1 MTNTTGKGYE
11 LRGRVLHV
19 GGTETP
25 GGGKFQKRVVVIE
38 VGDKY
43 PQKVPIWFVQAATA
57 KLDAAFV
64 GYDVTVTF
72 DLNGR
77 EWNGKYFAELRGW
90 AIKIDREQ
98 APERVT
104 KETDPAAFDEP
115 ERPAAKQADQ
125 ETETLPF

>member
-1 MTNTTGKGYE
+1 MSNTTGKGYE

-25 GGGKFQKRVVVIE
+25 GSGKFQKRVIVLEI
-38 VGDKY
+38 GDKY

-64 GYDVTVTF
+64 GYDATVTF
-72 DLNGR
+72 DVNGR

-90 AIKIDREQ
+90 AIKIDREDGK
-98 APERVT
+98 APE
-104 KETDPAAFDEP
+104 KPAAAEP
-115 ERPAAKQADQ
+115 AQQAAKQADQ
-125 ETETLPF
+125 ETDGALPF

>member
-11 LRGRVLHV
+11 LRGRVIHV

-25 GGGKFQKRVVVIE
+25 GGGSFQKRVVVLEI
-38 VGDKY
+38 GDKY
-43 PQKVPIWFVQAATA
+43 PQQVPIWFVQGATA

-64 GYDVTVTF
+64 GYDATVTF

-77 EWNGKYFAELRGW
+77 EWHGKYFAELRGW

-98 APERVT
+98 ASEPVT
-104 KETDPAAFDEP
+104 KETHPAAFAEP
-115 ERPAAKQADQ
+115 VPAETK
-125 ETETLPF
+125 ETENSLPF

>member
-1 MTNTTGKGYE
+1 MTNTTGKNYE

-19 GGTETP
+19 GGTETV
-25 GGGKFQKRVVVIE
+25 GAKGFQKRCVVIQTAD
-38 VGDKY
+38 DKY
-43 PQKVPIWFVQAATA
+43 PQKVPIWFVQASTA
-57 KLDAAFV
+57 KLDKVFE

-90 AIKIDREQ
+90 AIKIDRDQ

-115 ERPAAKQADQ
+115 VPAETK
-125 ETETLPF
+125 ETENSLPF

>member
-11 LRGRVLHV
+11 LRGRVIHV

-43 PQKVPIWFVQAATA
+43 PQQVPIWFVQGATA

-64 GYDVTVTF
+64 GYDATVTF
-72 DLNGR
+72 DVYGR
-77 EWNGKYFAELRGW
+77 EWHGKYFAELRGW
-90 AIKIDREQ
+90 AIKIDREDSKGQ
-98 APERVT
+98 AG
-104 KETDPAAFDEP
+104 PAAAEP

-125 ETETLPF
+125 ETDGALPF